1 MPGPAVDA
9 GHPGPGAAVLS
20 PSLARAILRCAQ
32 RHGVDGPRLC
42 RGLGFEPS
50 DLQQRPELRLSY
62 RQTGALIRRF
72 QRAVGH
78 RVSGLSVGLQQ
89 TPLSWGL
96 AGVGM
101 LTCRTVGEAAQYGLQ
116 HQLEAGA
123 ALDHVSHREG
133 AHFVIELRP
142 RFDDQD
148 LIAFLVEESFAS
160 IVAVVRSLIGP
171 QFRPAALTLA
181 YPAPAHAAEYA
192 AAFQCPVRFDAPAH
206 RLSCDLDWLEH
217 TLPVHDPLAGALL
230 RGQLDRLLVPTPP
243 QSDFLVAAT
252 TFLRTQLQQPV
263 TLGDLAQALNLSCRT
278 ATRRLA
284 EQGVSFQGLLDQL
297 RREQADAL
305 LARRAARVA
314 DVAAAVGFSDPSNF
328 RRAYQRWT
336 GRPPRAPLSAGAD

>member
-1 MPGPAVDA
+1 MADPARPADR
-9 GHPGPGAAVLS
+9 PDPGAAVFS
-20 PSLARAILRCAQ
+20 PSLARAVLRCAQ
-32 RHGVDGPRLC
+32 RHGVDGQRLC

-116 HQLEAGA
+116 HQLAAGA

-133 AHFVIELRP
+133 AHFVIEQRP

-148 LIAFLVEESFAS
+148 LTVFLVEESFAS

-181 YPAPAHAAEYA
+181 YPAPAHAAEYT

-217 TLPVHDPLAGALL
+217 TLPVHDPLAGACCAGSSTGCWCP
-230 RGQLDRLLVPTPP
+230 RRPR
-243 QSDFLVAAT
+243 AT
-252 TFLRTQLQQPV
+252 FWWP
-263 TLGDLAQALNLSCRT
+263 
-278 ATRRLA
+278 
-284 EQGVSFQGLLDQL
+284 
-297 RREQADAL
+297 
-305 LARRAARVA
+305 
-314 DVAAAVGFSDPSNF
+314 
-328 RRAYQRWT
+328 
-336 GRPPRAPLSAGAD
+336 RPPFCGPSCSSRSPWATWRRP